1 MFGRKAKEIKRMK
14 VANEALSK
22 SWDVYYNRALV
33 AERDLIARLDSI
45 GNLEAQLDDQ
55 KFVNAALSTESREL
69 AFKLDLLQSVLKQ
82 LNIPVKLKK

>member
-22 SWDVYYNRALV
+22 GWDVYYNRALV
-33 AERDLIARLDSI
+33 AERALIARRDSI